1 MDDSPPG
8 SSAHGILQARILEWV
23 AVPFSRLFRATRL
36 QGSLLSLEMVFA
48 GCVLGP
54 GKQEEKRGCG
64 EDVENPLAL
73 LAGMQIDTTTM
84 ENNMEIS
91 LKTRNKTTI

>member
-36 QGSLLSLEMVFA
+36 QGSLLSLEVVFE

-54 GKQEEKRGCG
+54 GKQEEK
-64 EDVENPLAL
+64 VSPIPNANPHAQQVAHLWEAPVADAMGL
-73 LAGMQIDTTTM
+73 
-84 ENNMEIS
+84 
-91 LKTRNKTTI
+91 